1 LRLLISGALVMGYAT
16 IACFFFH
23 FWRQTSDRLFAF
35 FATAFVILAVHR
47 LILALV
53 MHAEANTIWLYGLRL
68 AAFLI
73 IIIAI
78 IDKNRLAAR

>member
-1 LRLLISGALVMGYAT
+1 
-16 IACFFFH
+16 
-23 FWRQTSDRLFAF
+23 
-35 FATAFVILAVHR
+35 